1 MVAFSSPVF
10 LTGIRMLFAGLLLTG
25 YLLIRKRSSLRL
37 SRKQWLSIGVL
48 AISSIYLTNVLEFY
62 GLKHLTASKT
72 CFIYS
77 LSPFFAAFFSFLHFG
92 ERMTKIK
99 WLGLCIGFMG
109 MLPVLMIGDGGVK
122 SIFEAFGLPELAVML
137 AAILSVYGWVLLR
150 MCVKDEAV
158 SPTTANGL
166 SMLIGGLIALI
177 HSFLTDGFSPLP
189 IKSGGLSAVMQ
200 GTIAMTFISNII
212 CYNLYGYLLKRY
224 TATLLSFFGLLSP
237 IFASITGWFFIHEA
251 PSPIIIAS
259 TAIVALG
266 LYVVY
271 KEETKL
277 KYIVD

>member
-1 MVAFSSPVF
+1 
-10 LTGIRMLFAGLLLTG
+10 MLFAGLLLTG
-25 YLLIRKRSSLRL
+25 YLLIRKRSCLRL
-37 SRKQWLSIGVL
+37 SKKQWLSIALL
-48 AISSIYLTNVLEFY
+48 AVSSIYLTNILEFY
-62 GLKHLTASKT
+62 GLKRLTASKT

-92 ERMTKIK
+92 EKMTKIK
-99 WLGLCIGFMG
+99 WLGLCIGFTG
-109 MLPVLMIGDGGVK
+109 MLPVLLMGDGGVK

-177 HSFLTDGFSPLP
+177 HSFLTDGISPLP
-189 IKSGGLSAVMQ
+189 IRTGGISVVIQ
-200 GTIAMTFISNII
+200 GTIAMTLISNII

-237 IFASITGWFFIHEA
+237 IFASITGWFFIKEA

-277 KYIVD
+277 KYIAD